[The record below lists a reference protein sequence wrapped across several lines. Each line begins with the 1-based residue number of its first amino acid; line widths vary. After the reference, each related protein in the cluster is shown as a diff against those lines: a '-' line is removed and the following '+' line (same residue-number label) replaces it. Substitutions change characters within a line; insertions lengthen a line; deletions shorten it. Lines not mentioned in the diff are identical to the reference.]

1 MATKRSIHFARLDNG
16 FTLVVEEMPWLPSAS
31 FRLQLPVGALGDPA
45 GEEGSAAV
53 LQEWLYRG
61 AGELNSRELG
71 DLLDGYG
78 VRRGG
83 DAGVEYLTLSGSLLA
98 SALDKVLPRY
108 ADIVRR
114 PRLAEDEFEGTRAL
128 ALQELAALD
137 DEPAQRLFIAL
148 AERYFASP
156 HGRSPYGSLAGLKA
170 LSPESVRRDYRRRMS
185 SAGAILSVAGGVS
198 FDELLPRV
206 EELFG
211 DWQPGELT
219 YPSVEVRSARYEHLE
234 ADTAQAQIGV
244 AYRAV
249 PPESEQWYAHILASG
264 VLSGGMGSRL
274 FREVREKR
282 GLAYAVVATTRAL
295 RGFGY
300 TLAYAGTTPERAEE
314 TLAVLLAELERL
326 YQGVREDELER
337 ARSGVLSQLVMQ
349 GESSS
354 ARAGALARD
363 VYLLGRPRSL
373 YETRSAIEAVTLED
387 VNRYL
392 ASAEKPAFTV
402 LTLGPRAL
410 AADGVTQ

>member
-1 MATKRSIHFARLDNG
+1 MAAERSIHFAPVGAL
-16 FTLVVEEMPWLPSAS
+16 TLVVEEMPWLPSAS
-31 FRLQLPVGALGDPA
+31 FKLQLPVGALSDPT

-61 AGELNSRELG
+61 AGELNSRELAE
-71 DLLDGYG
+71 LLDGYG

-83 DAGVEYLTLSGSLLA
+83 DAGVEYLTLSASLLA
-98 SALDKVLPRY
+98 SALGKVLPRY

-114 PRLAEDEFEGTRAL
+114 PRLEDGEFEGSRAL
-128 ALQELAALD
+128 ALQELASLD
-137 DEPAQRLFIAL
+137 DEPAQRLFVAL
-148 AERYFASP
+148 SERYFASP

-170 LSPESVRRDYRRRMS
+170 LTPESVRRDYARRVS

-198 FDELLPRV
+198 FEELLPRV

-219 YPSVEVRSARYEHLE
+219 LPEVELRSARYEHIQ
-234 ADTAQAQIGV
+234 ADTAQEQIGV
-244 AYRAV
+244 AYGAV
-249 PPESEQWYAHILASG
+249 PPGSEHWYAHILAGG

-274 FREVREKR
+274 FQEVREKR
-282 GLAYAVVATTRAL
+282 GLVYAVAATTRAL
-295 RGFGY
+295 KGFGY
-300 TLAYAGTTPERAEE
+300 TLAYAGTTAERAEE
-314 TLAVLLAELERL
+314 TLTALLGELGRL
-326 YQGVREDELER
+326 YEGVTEAELER

-354 ARAGALARD
+354 ARASALARD

-373 YETRSAIEAVTLED
+373 HETRSAIEAVTLED

-392 ASAEKPAFTV
+392 ASAKKPAFTV
-402 LTLGPRAL
+402 LTLGPKAL
-410 AADGVTQ
+410 AADGVPQ